1 MMVATVSSSPQV
13 ATLRVITCLTGSV
26 SASALGNRAHN
37 VALGQ
42 YAGEAPARAAD
53 DHRADPA
60 RSEQAR
66 RRCRIRRRF
75 DADNLAAL
83 GGQNCGRYAATALLN
98 ATLQAGLLARRN
110 IVGVRLLRRRIEPG
124 K

>member
-83 GGQNCGRYAATALLN
+83 GGQNCLDVHGSLLGSGPADLTPALLKSGPCS
-98 ATLQAGLLARRN
+98 TIL
-110 IVGVRLLRRRIEPG
+110 P
-124 K
+124 